1 MTIQEI
7 ASSQRTTSS
16 PLALS
21 PPRIP
26 SAIANG
32 GLRWMDLN
40 DPGSPVLVQVV
51 LSPNTLL
58 INDRIDLYWQDLL
71 VTTALVN
78 QDHLTAGLVTLSVQ
92 PVDVLEHADGIH
104 TLYYIATSAIGGS
117 QEKSPLG
124 TVKVKRLVPGGDDTD
139 AGTPYI
145 NENLKAPTGIP
156 VLIDDAAADQGVT
169 AVIVVYDNMAAGDRI
184 QLDWGGQRLTRPP
197 LTEAEA
203 KQPVP
208 FPIPRQTLIDGP
220 GKVVVR
226 YDVRDEVNNWS
237 KWSLQA
243 LSEVEVG
250 GNLLPAPR
258 VLDAVNGIIDLAV
271 LGDRDA
277 RVQTPVYTTRMELD
291 DKVVLTW
298 TGYTAEG
305 PQLDDI
311 VLEKTV
317 GADDIGWPLE
327 FLIPNEKVR
336 AIAQGNAVARYEV
349 TPKVGQAR
357 RSRRTQV
364 DVIGQV
370 EQLDAPI
377 VAGVVGDVLDP
388 STLPADGALVTI
400 KANELIKAGDSILL
414 LWDGLTSG
422 GTSVRHT
429 LEIPV
434 TGGMEGRPIER
445 RIPLDKIIP
454 LQGGSVTVDYTLT
467 KSGGATLPSEKLP
480 LQVKSLGAQ
489 LPKPNID
496 FAQGDQLDPADVP
509 VNGTTVRVNYS
520 PMQTNDRI
528 DMHWDGVLDY
538 DDFFPV
544 PANWGNK
551 EVPFP
556 VEKRYVDL
564 NKDETV
570 QVFYT
575 VTRGGQPLPPSV
587 KQPLLIGSALDL
599 KPQSVKEASGNS
611 LNPIAAK
618 DTLTVMVPHYTGM
631 LATDKISV
639 TWSGTA
645 GPGSHTSTPVDVG
658 IVGEKPIVI
667 PNSVVAFNLGLPVTV
682 TYTVTRGSVPKPSD
696 DFVLAVQPIANQS
709 GDLPTPAIAGK
720 IGDELDVSNLVGNEQ
735 LSIAQW
741 PLQASGQRVWL
752 RYDGFD
758 ENGNATEEV
767 VWEGPP
773 HNSASGLITPA
784 PISWL
789 KTLKDGSKVT
799 VTFKVNFDNVS
810 NASKAV
816 GFPLRI
822 YTVKAVVDEKPA
834 IDSVTDANGA
844 EIALGGITTDK
855 NVTLKGTATK
865 GQKVQVYDGPTTIG
879 APVDVNAT
887 NGEWTL
893 PVTALSEGPHS
904 FTAKALYGSGQSS
917 TPPRTLTVTAVAA
930 PTITSVT
937 GSPSGADIA
946 PGGTTVETAVTLS
959 GTASKGQKVEILDG
973 TVSKGQPTAD
983 VTTGVWT
990 LLVSGL
996 TVAAHSFTAKA
1007 LYGTGV
1013 PPSAARTLTV
1023 IAVAAPTIT
1032 SVTGSPSGADI
1043 APGGT
1048 TVETAVTLS
1057 GTASKGQKVEILDGT
1072 VPKGQP
1078 TADVTTGVWTLL
1090 VSGLTVA
1097 AHSFTAKALYGTG
1110 VPPSAARTLTVVPEL
1125 LVDTSRLTLNG
1136 ENISIRQAPALTNWS
1151 LTGVDPDGTA
1161 AHRGATGGV
1170 PPITYES
1177 SNDHIASVDGN
1188 GVVRSEGN
1196 GTATITVR
1204 DNAKQSK
1211 SFEVTTDNVLF
1222 YLTSPTPLTPQQA
1235 VQWSANIQGLR
1246 MPQSSHNPIIQKKFF
1261 TQNPDYILYWSGV
1274 PSNNPD
1280 KEGIINV
1287 YYKTSHGSWL
1297 WFSGFND
1304 PSVLLSG
1311 ICYRRTPLTD

>member
-599 KPQSVKEASGNS
+599 KPPSVKEASANS

-618 DTLTVMVPHYTGM
+618 DTLTVVVPHYTGM

-658 IVGEKPIVI
+658 IVGEKPIAI
-667 PNSVVAFNLGLPVTV
+667 PNSVVAFNLGKPVTV
-682 TYTVTRGSVPKPSD
+682 TYTVTRGSVTKPSD
-696 DFVLAVQPIANQS
+696 NFVLAVQPIPNQ
-709 GDLPTPAIAGK
+709 DENLTIPTIDGAPGT
-720 IGDELDVSNLVGNEQ
+720 ELDVTTLADNARTR
-735 LSIAQW
+735 ITKW
-741 PLQASGQRVWL
+741 PLIALGQKLWL
-752 RYDGFD
+752 RYVGTNDNGEYRRTTYDATPVGPDGLP
-758 ENGNATEEV
+758 NGMYPNAPVAELR
-767 VWEGPP
+767 G
-773 HNSASGLITPA
+773 
-784 PISWL
+784 
-789 KTLKDGSKVT
+789 LKDGSSLT
-799 VTFKVNFDNVS
+799 IEFKVNFDGS
-810 NASKAV
+810 TDEGKAV
-816 GFPLRI
+816 TFPVRT

-917 TPPRTLTVTAVAA
+917 TPPRTLTVT
-930 PTITSVT
+930 
-937 GSPSGADIA
+937 
-946 PGGTTVETAVTLS
+946 
-959 GTASKGQKVEILDG
+959 
-973 TVSKGQPTAD
+973 
-983 VTTGVWT
+983 
-990 LLVSGL
+990 
-996 TVAAHSFTAKA
+996 
-1007 LYGTGV
+1007 
-1013 PPSAARTLTV
+1013 
-1023 IAVAAPTIT
+1023 AVAAPTIT